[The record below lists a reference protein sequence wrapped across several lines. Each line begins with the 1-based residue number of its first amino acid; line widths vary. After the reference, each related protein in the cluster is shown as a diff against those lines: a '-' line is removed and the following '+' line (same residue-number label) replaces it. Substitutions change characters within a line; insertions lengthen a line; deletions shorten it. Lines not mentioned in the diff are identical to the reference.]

1 MLLRARDRNRT
12 SPLESFWPGQQLGA
26 GSRGLRGG
34 KGRRSSGRAVKNRL
48 SALPQLSNSGRSWRN
63 FNAVFRRP
71 AYLIVGRS
79 TWPYTHAYIYEPLIR
94 WWSVIYLLRQLPKMS
109 INAFGYVFK
118 NMIYLKLK
126 RKWKKNIILI
136 FLVDN
141 DVIILLWLRA
151 KNKRYYFTFSIF
163 FSL

>member
-12 SPLESFWPGQQLGA
+12 KPLESFWPGQQLGA

-71 AYLIVGRS
+71 ACLIVGRS

-94 WWSVIYLLRQLPKMS
+94 LPLLSPPLNASSSARAIRICIMRQ
-109 INAFGYVFK
+109 
-118 NMIYLKLK
+118 
-126 RKWKKNIILI
+126 
-136 FLVDN
+136 
-141 DVIILLWLRA
+141 
-151 KNKRYYFTFSIF
+151 
-163 FSL
+163 